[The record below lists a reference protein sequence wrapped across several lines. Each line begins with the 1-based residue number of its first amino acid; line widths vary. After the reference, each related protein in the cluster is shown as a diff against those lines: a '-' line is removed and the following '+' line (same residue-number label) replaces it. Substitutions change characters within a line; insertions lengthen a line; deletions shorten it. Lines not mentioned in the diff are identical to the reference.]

1 LNLVAITPRVYWTPN
16 DVGRAYDRGAETVRQ
31 YVKRGLLVPD
41 ATTLH
46 GQYLF
51 LPETAHAFAATRG
64 WTPAA

>member
-1 LNLVAITPRVYWTPN
+1 M
-16 DVGRAYDRGAETVRQ
+16 VRE